1 MHERHISPSVIRR
14 LPKYHRC
21 LRELERNGVDKVSS
35 SALAEALGFTASQ
48 VRQDFSCFGGFGQQG
63 YGYNVSSLLSE
74 IAGIIGIDRMHTAAI
89 IGVGNLGRAL
99 MQNFNFKNCGFEPVA
114 AFDAN
119 PEIVGQK
126 IGGISVLDV
135 KELESFFGNS
145 PFDVAVLTLPK
156 AYVKDMAKKVSAL
169 GVSGIW
175 NFTNIDLSLEELGVA
190 VENVHFADSLKTLC
204 YEISK

>member
-1 MHERHISPSVIRR
+1 MHERRISTSVIRR

-21 LRELERNGVDKVSS
+21 LRELERNGVDKISS

-63 YGYNVSSLLSE
+63 YGYKVSSLLSE
-74 IAGIIGIDRMHTAAI
+74 IAGIIGIDRHHTAAI

-99 MQNFNFKNCGFEPVA
+99 MQNFNFKNCGFELVA

-119 PEIVGQK
+119 PEIVGEE
-126 IGGISVLDV
+126 IGALRVLDV
-135 KELESFFGNS
+135 ESLESFFRDNRI
-145 PFDVAVLTLPK
+145 DVAVLTLPK
-156 AYVKDMAKKVSAL
+156 AVVTDMAKKVSSL
-169 GVSGIW
+169 GISGIW

>member
-1 MHERHISPSVIRR
+1 MEERHISTSVIRR

-74 IAGIIGIDRMHTAAI
+74 IAAIIGIDKSHTAAI

-99 MQNFNFKNCGFEPVA
+99 MHNFNFKSSGFELVA
-114 AFDAN
+114 AFDADKKIIG
-119 PEIVGQK
+119 EK
-126 IGGISVLDV
+126 IGDIEVLSVSSLEEFF
-135 KELESFFGNS
+135 KEN

-156 AYVKDMAKKVSAL
+156 ASVKEMAKKVSEL

-175 NFTNIDLSLEELGVA
+175 NFTNIDLSLEELNVA
-190 VENVHFADSLKTLC
+190 VENVHFADSLKLLC